1 MRLLILRHK
10 RVLTDYNERAMWV
23 LNSVQ
28 PDSEPFT
35 FRILPGT
42 SKTVGRALAADFIVD
57 VPLVSRIHCRL
68 AAAEHAVEVVDL
80 KSTNGTYVN
89 ERRVERGELKSGDR
103 LRVGRLELTITK
115 QDSN

>member
-1 MRLLILRHK
+1 M
-10 RVLTDYNERAMWV
+10 LTDYNERDMWV

-28 PDSEPFT
+28 ADSEPFT

-42 SKTVGRALAADFIVD
+42 IKTVGRASAADFIVD
-57 VPLVSRIHCRL
+57 VPLVSRVHCRL

-103 LRVGRLELTITK
+103 LRVGRLELTVTK